1 MDDPATLA
9 PAPAGQVPAAQGG
22 PLAHADDPVAGG
34 LQLAGAAA
42 VVGDL
47 ELQGVGP
54 VRDGDARPRG
64 ARMLEGVGER
74 LLHDAIG
81 GEVDARGKGT
91 RSSRRLDL
99 DREAGL

>member
-1 MDDPATLA
+1 MDDPAALA
-9 PAPAGQVPAAQGG
+9 PAPAPEIASAQGG

-42 VVGDL
+42 VVGDR
-47 ELQGVGP
+47 ELQRVGP
-54 VRDGDARPRG
+54 IRDGNARPRG
-64 ARMLEGVGER
+64 ARVLEGVGER

-99 DREAGL
+99 DREA